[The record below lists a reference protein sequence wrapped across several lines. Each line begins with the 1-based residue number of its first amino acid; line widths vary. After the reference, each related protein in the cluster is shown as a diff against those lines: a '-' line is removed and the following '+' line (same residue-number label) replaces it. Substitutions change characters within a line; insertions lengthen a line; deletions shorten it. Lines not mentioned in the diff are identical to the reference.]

1 MFNSDSAYSNCS
13 IAQVTVQT
21 RNKITTYNTNHND
34 QHIISEQTTMTTS
47 WNQPLWG
54 KLPATSSWRS
64 SASYRT
70 TWYEILRDIVSIRDA
85 RDMYSTY
92 VMNMMQCTK
101 NIKKLSYKTKNIWK
115 YVRSKDLLST
125 TLQDF
130 GKMVFSCKW
139 WPWKSAKRNIRNK
152 RKELRHLFKRDSR
165 YSRFQQD
172 LPRSCKTFVR
182 VFPKIVVPP
191 NHPF

>member
-54 KLPATSSWRS
+54 KFPATSSWRS

-70 TWYEILRDIVSIRDA
+70 TWYEILRDIMSIMDPIGICIQH
-85 RDMYSTY
+85 MSWTWCN
-92 VMNMMQCTK
+92 VQKTSKNCPTKPKTWNMWEVKIFSQPNSRILERWSFLANGGPEKVPSAIFAIREASLDTFW
-101 NIKKLSYKTKNIWK
+101 NVIQDI
-115 YVRSKDLLST
+115 
-125 TLQDF
+125 QDF
-130 GKMVFSCKW
+130 
-139 WPWKSAKRNIRNK
+139 NK
-152 RKELRHLFKRDSR
+152 IFLEAGRHLYECFRK
-165 YSRFQQD
+165 
-172 LPRSCKTFVR
+172 
-182 VFPKIVVPP
+182 
-191 NHPF
+191 

>member
-70 TWYEILRDIVSIRDA
+70 TWYEILRDIVSIMDA
-85 RDMYSTY
+85 RDMYPTY
-92 VMNMMQCTK
+92 VMNLMQCTK
-101 NIKKLSYKTKNIWK
+101 NIKNCPTKPKTYGNMWEVKI
-115 YVRSKDLLST
+115 
-125 TLQDF
+125 
-130 GKMVFSCKW
+130 FSQPNSRILERWLFLPNGGPEKV
-139 WPWKSAKRNIRNK
+139 PSAIFAIR
-152 RKELRHLFKRDSR
+152 EAS
-165 YSRFQQD
+165 
-172 LPRSCKTFVR
+172 
-182 VFPKIVVPP
+182 
-191 NHPF
+191 